1 MSHKT
6 EIIEIRDVAKK
17 FASNGKV
24 PTSAADSARYLLKS
38 IREEALEHGFTEADV
53 IRAVLR
59 TVFKQEKGCDCYSC
73 AARRAKN
80 ELSQS
85 DAGPPRRM
93 RASVE

>member
-6 EIIEIRDVAKK
+6 EITEIREVAKK

-24 PTSAADSARYLLKS
+24 PVSAADSARYLLRN

-59 TVFKQEKGCDCYSC
+59 TVFRQERGCDCYSC
-73 AARRAKN
+73 AARRARN
-80 ELSQS
+80 ELSQN
-85 DAGPPRRM
+85 AQGEIVG
-93 RASVE
+93 AAAE